1 MSELRGPPGGGAA
14 FDRDL
19 TKGSVFRNLWTLS
32 WPMMISN
39 SLNMLGPT
47 IDMIWVGRLGT
58 AAIAGVGAAGM
69 GLMILMPA
77 MMGLTMGARAMIA
90 RFIGSGDEVGA
101 NHVAR
106 QAFVLSAGFSTIM
119 AVIGIFFAEP
129 ILRLLGM
136 GDDVIR
142 EGAPY
147 MRIIFVGSIALA
159 CRFIA
164 ESIMQASGDAV
175 TPMKITV
182 VTRIFHVALVPFLV
196 LGWWIFPRMGTSGAA
211 LTNVLSQSIGLALAL
226 WVLFSGRTRIR
237 LNLSNFRLDPGIIWR
252 MVKIGLPALVSG
264 LVQPFAMTLFMRII
278 ASFGTVAVAAF
289 TLGTRIQ
296 MLLFMPGAALGM
308 AAGVIAGQNLGAGQP
323 ERAEKSGWM
332 AAGVVEVIMLIGAAV
347 VLLGAD
353 SIVGI
358 FSSDPDLVETA
369 SAFIKIAVVGYLVM
383 GASMVFMQCLMG
395 VGDTVPPMVLN
406 LIMMWAVQLPL
417 AYFLPR
423 VTNLGVYSV
432 PWAMVTG
439 MYFGAIVFTVYFRMG
454 RWKRKQV

>member
-1 MSELRGPPGGGAA
+1 
-14 FDRDL
+14 
-19 TKGSVFRNLWTLS
+19 
-32 WPMMISN
+32 
-39 SLNMLGPT
+39 
-47 IDMIWVGRLGT
+47 
-58 AAIAGVGAAGM
+58 
-69 GLMILMPA
+69 
-77 MMGLTMGARAMIA
+77 
-90 RFIGSGDEVGA
+90 
-101 NHVAR
+101 
-106 QAFVLSAGFSTIM
+106 
-119 AVIGIFFAEP
+119 
-129 ILRLLGM
+129 
-136 GDDVIR
+136 
-142 EGAPY
+142 
-147 MRIIFVGSIALA
+147 
-159 CRFIA
+159 
-164 ESIMQASGDAV
+164 
-175 TPMKITV
+175 MKITV